1 MSLERILRV
10 IAVVLAILLVAA
22 AANYYLDL
30 GWFDD
35 RGRLV
40 LSVLLLFTCI
50 VLAIAFRNEGWTR
63 RKDR

>member
-1 MSLERILRV
+1 MSFERILRV
-10 IAVVLAILLVAA
+10 IAVVLAILVVAA

-40 LSVLLLFTCI
+40 LSVLLLFSCI
-50 VLAIAFRNEGWTR
+50 VLAVAFRNAERKT